1 MIVQVSK
8 KQSRS
13 FSGFDRPDNFP
24 NPPMP
29 VTMILSAR
37 EEEDDNFVSAAI
49 VYQDICAYLNS
60 ETFKYCE
67 LNFEEFLSNLNL
79 DFEKIYT
86 CTPFIHETR

>member
-1 MIVQVSK
+1 
-8 KQSRS
+8 
-13 FSGFDRPDNFP
+13 
-24 NPPMP
+24 MP

-37 EEEDDNFVSAAI
+37 EEEGDNFVSAAI

-67 LNFEEFLSNLNL
+67 LNFVEFLSNLNL